1 MHRPDILPLIRAKR
15 DGHALSREDI
25 EGLIAHLGTYPD
37 YQVAAWLMAC
47 TCRGLSLDETV
58 ALTRAM
64 AHSGEVL
71 DLSDVPGPRVDKHS
85 TGGVGDKVTL
95 VLAPLVAAAGAT
107 VAKLSGRGLG
117 HTGGTIDKLESLGSF
132 QTAIEPERFKAQ
144 LRRLRVAVAGQSRG
158 MTPADGRLYALRDV
172 TATIECP
179 GLICASILSKKIA
192 AGADI
197 ILLDVKTGRGA
208 FMETEAEAEALARL
222 LREVGERL
230 GRRVI
235 CVVSAMGQPLGQNVG
250 NALEVAEA
258 METLSGGGP
267 ADLREICLE
276 LGAQLCVAGGL
287 DPDAAT
293 ARTRLAGLLDDGTAK
308 ARFRE
313 LVAAQGGDATL
324 VDGPEYLPSAPLS
337 THVVARQAGT
347 VLDLDARCIGDAV
360 VALGAGR
367 RTKEDVL
374 DLGAGVRLLAKV
386 GDVVETGQPLAEVR
400 ASEPERLEAGRHA
413 VEQAYKTGE
422 GPASP
427 PPLIHA
433 IYGGIAG

>member
-1 MHRPDILPLIRAKR
+1 MPKPEILPLIRAKR
-15 DGHALSREDI
+15 DGLELTRTDL
-25 EGLIAHLGTYPD
+25 EGLIAHLPEYPD
-37 YQVAAWLMAC
+37 YQVASWLMAC
-47 TCRGLSLDETV
+47 TCRGLTLDETV

-64 AHSGEVL
+64 ARSGEVL

-132 QTAIEPERFKAQ
+132 RTAIDPVQFKEQ
-144 LRRLRVAVAGQSRG
+144 LRRLRVAVAGQSAG

-208 FMETEAEAEALARL
+208 FMESEAEAEALATM

-230 GRRVI
+230 GKRVI
-235 CVVSAMGQPLGQNVG
+235 CVVSAMGQPLGSHVG

-258 METLSGGGP
+258 IETLSGGGP
-267 ADLREICLE
+267 ADLRALCLE

-287 DPDAAT
+287 DPDPAA
-293 ARTRLAGLLDDGTAK
+293 ARTRLAALLDDGTAK
-308 ARFRE
+308 QRFRE
-313 LVAAQGGDATL
+313 LVAAQGGDVAL
-324 VDGPEYLPSAPLS
+324 VDDPARLPRSPLA
-337 THVVARQAGT
+337 TRVVAQASGT
-347 VLDLDARCIGDAV
+347 VLDLDARGIGDAV

-367 RTKEDVL
+367 RTKEDIL
-374 DLGAGVRLLAKV
+374 DLGAGVRLLAKI
-386 GDVVETGQPLAEVR
+386 GDVVEAGQPLAEVL
-400 ASEPERLEAGRHA
+400 ASDVGRLEAGRLA
-413 VEQAYKTGE
+413 VEQAYRVGV

-427 PPLIHA
+427 PPLVHA
-433 IYGGIAG
+433 IHGGFPG

>member
-15 DGHALSREDI
+15 DGQALSREDI

-132 QTAIEPERFKAQ
+132 RTAVEPEHFKAQ

-158 MTPADGRLYALRDV
+158 MAPADGRLYALRDV

-208 FMETEAEAEALARL
+208 FMETEAEAEALAGM

-235 CVVSAMGQPLGQNVG
+235 CVVSAMGQPLGRNVG

-258 METLSGGGP
+258 IETLSGGGP
-267 ADLREICLE
+267 ADLRELCLE

-287 DPDAAT
+287 DPDAVT

-313 LVAAQGGDATL
+313 LVAAQGGDITL
-324 VDGPEYLPSAPLS
+324 VDEPENLPSAPLS
-337 THVVARQAGT
+337 THVVARTAGT

-386 GDVVETGQPLAEVR
+386 GDAVLAGQPLAEVR
-400 ASEPERLEAGRHA
+400 ASDPERLEAGRHA

-433 IYGGIAG
+433 IFGGIPG